1 MDFIISSSKIKKGE
15 NAIIL
20 DSNTYSGIK
29 KIAAKVALDLKAVF
43 GAEPAVLENKT
54 AKSPIYAGTVN
65 DALIKD
71 LGVDVSAIKDKREVY
86 KIMVKNDA
94 IIIVGSDKRG
104 TIYGLFKLSEML
116 GVSPFIDW
124 LDIKPVKKSS
134 FKLPGN
140 YRFVSKEPSVRFR
153 GFFINDEWPA
163 FGNFCN
169 KRFGGFNAKVYEH
182 VFELLLRL
190 KGNYMWPAMWS
201 AIFPNDGPGLEN
213 AILADELGV
222 VMGMSHHEPCLRQG
236 E

>member
-54 AKSPIYAGTVN
+54 AKNPIYAGTVN

-71 LGVDVSAIKDKREVY
+71 LGVDVSTIKDKREVY

-94 IIIVGSDKRG
+94 LIIVGSDKRG

-116 GVSPFIDW
+116 GVSP
-124 LDIKPVKKSS
+124 LSTGLTLSP
-134 FKLPGN
+134 
-140 YRFVSKEPSVRFR
+140 SK
-153 GFFINDEWPA
+153 
-163 FGNFCN
+163 
-169 KRFGGFNAKVYEH
+169 
-182 VFELLLRL
+182 
-190 KGNYMWPAMWS
+190 
-201 AIFPNDGPGLEN
+201 
-213 AILADELGV
+213 
-222 VMGMSHHEPCLRQG
+222 
-236 E
+236 